1 MKKKK
6 LILIGSGGH
15 ALSCIDIIEENKN
28 YEIIGLLGK
37 KKDLGKII
45 KNYKVIGTEKDLL
58 RLKKKGIKDAFVT
71 LGGIKNLD
79 LRYKIFKDLKKKKF
93 HIPIFKSKNSYVSKN
108 SKILAGTIIM
118 HGVIV
123 NSGCKVGY
131 NCIINS
137 KSLIEHGCDI
147 GNNVHVSTGAIIN
160 GEVKVGSSTFIGS
173 GALLKNNVK
182 ILPNSF
188 IKMGAIL
195 KK

>member
-15 ALSCIDIIEENKN
+15 ALSCIDIIEENKD

-37 KKDLGKII
+37 NEDLGKII
-45 KNYKVIGTEKDLL
+45 KNYKVIGTEKDLSK
-58 RLKKKGIKDAFVT
+58 LKKKGIKAAFVT
-71 LGGIKNLD
+71 LGGIKNLN

-93 HIPIFKSKNSYVSKN
+93 HIPIFKSKTSYISKN

-118 HGVIV
+118 HGAMI

-131 NCIINS
+131 NCIVNS

-147 GNNVHVSTGAIIN
+147 GNNVHVSTGAILN
-160 GEVKVGSSTFIGS
+160 GDVKVGSGTFVGS
-173 GALLKNNVK
+173 GAVLNNNVK

-188 IKMGAIL
+188 IKMGTLL